1 MTQETLEA
9 AKRIASTYS
18 ATQIAGNPNTY
29 NLAAAVVDLEAALR
43 ETREA
48 ILSINAHRDVLGDAA
63 STLVAVRGFNNLIVS
78 RINAALP
85 PTPTDTDGLAVGA
98 ILVAGSTK
106 PICQTCLGVG
116 YFLHGG
122 DFGVSESSP
131 CPDCIEHAL
140 RMRDKRD
147 QQPKEGQNA

>member
-43 ETREA
+43 EAKQHVRHVYGCPASGGVMYTNFGPCQCGATEA
-48 ILSINAHRDVLGDAA
+48 MVRIDDVL
-63 STLVAVRGFNNLIVS
+63 
-78 RINAALP
+78 P
-85 PTPTDTDGLAVGA
+85 
-98 ILVAGSTK
+98 K
-106 PICQTCLGVG
+106 PVCQTCNGVG
-116 YFLHGG
+116 YTLHGG

-131 CPDCIEHAL
+131 CPDCIDAREIMEAAH
-140 RMRDKRD
+140 D
-147 QQPKEGQNA
+147 